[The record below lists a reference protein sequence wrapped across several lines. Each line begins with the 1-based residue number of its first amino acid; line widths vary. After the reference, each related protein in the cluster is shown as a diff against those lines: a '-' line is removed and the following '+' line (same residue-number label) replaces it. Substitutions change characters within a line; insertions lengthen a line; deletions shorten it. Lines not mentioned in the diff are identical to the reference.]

1 MKSRAEDTQACPR
14 PRRLRPSCRG
24 IALTRPGAARQKTR
38 MPLHMVKL
46 CVGAD
51 SVEDLQSWVAERLAA
66 AARTGQPAEQFHQTR
81 MVPKRMEEII
91 DGGSLYWVIKGNVQ
105 VRQRLLDIRV
115 FTDGEGIQRCRLV
128 LDKTLAPTEWQP
140 KRAFQGWR
148 YYDPKDVPPDL
159 KAGGRQDMP
168 PALRA
173 ELASLG
179 LM

>member
-1 MKSRAEDTQACPR
+1 MT
-14 PRRLRPSCRG
+14 
-24 IALTRPGAARQKTR
+24 
-38 MPLHMVKL
+38 LHLIKL
-46 CVGAD
+46 CVGCD
-51 SVEDLQSWVAERLAA
+51 SIEDLAEWIEHKRRE
-66 AARTGQPAEQFHQTR
+66 ARRAGRQPEHAHVTR
-81 MVPKRMEEII
+81 MVPKRRDDLL

-105 VRQRLLDIRV
+105 VRQRLLDICT

-128 LDKTLAPTEWQP
+128 LDQALVATAWQP

-159 KAGGRQDMP
+159 KGGRKGDLP
-168 PALRA
+168 PALHA